1 MLPFEC
7 KKVNESL
14 RGNSRRTGLRKCQP
28 CVDTMTLRQ
37 PIVVVLGHVDHGK
50 TTLLDKLRGT
60 TVAKREPG
68 AITQWIGASLLPSQT
83 IEEICGE
90 LLKQFHFE
98 LKVPG
103 LLFIDT
109 PGHETF
115 SNLRRRG
122 GSAADI
128 AILVIDVT
136 KGVEPQTVESIN
148 ILKSRKTPF
157 IVAANKVD
165 AIPGWRS
172 EPQSSFMA
180 SLKAQFPE
188 IQTELD
194 NRIYT
199 VIGTLSRLGFRAE
212 RFDRISDF
220 TQNVAIVPVSAKTGE
235 GIPELLAILTGLT
248 QAYLSQELQVTSGPA
263 RGTVLEVKDEPG
275 LGTTVNAIIF
285 DGTLKVDETIV
296 IGGREK
302 PVVTEVRAILLP
314 KPLDEIR
321 DPRDRFASVK
331 RVSAASGIKIAAPGL
346 ESALAGSPLYAVP
359 KAKNVKEYVRIVDEE
374 VEKLRI
380 KTDRAGIVL
389 KTDTLGSLEAV
400 TEALSRHGVQI
411 RLADIGDVSRRDVVE
426 VEAVSQEDRLL
437 AAILAFNVKVLPDAE
452 AEAAS
457 AGIPIFRSDIIYHM
471 MEDYLRWSDEQRA
484 AGAKAELEL
493 LVRPCKAK
501 VLPGLIFRRS
511 KPAIVGIE
519 VISGRLRPKSPVI
532 AYSGRKLGEVQRIQD
547 KGTDIKEA
555 TVGMQVA
562 VSIEDAVV
570 GRNISEGDML
580 YADVPERHLKTLAT
594 KFPGELTES
603 DQETIKELI
612 QLKRREN
619 PVWGF

>member
-1 MLPFEC
+1 LP
-7 KKVNESL
+7 
-14 RGNSRRTGLRKCQP
+14 
-28 CVDTMTLRQ
+28 LRQ

-68 AITQWIGASLLPSQT
+68 QITQWIGASLLPSQT
-83 IEEICGE
+83 IEQICGD

-128 AILVIDVT
+128 AILVIDLN
-136 KGVEPQTVESIN
+136 KGVEPQTVESIS

-157 IVAANKVD
+157 IIAANKLD
-165 AIPGWRS
+165 AISGWRS
-172 EPQSSFMA
+172 NPESSFLA
-180 SLKAQFPE
+180 SLKSQFPE
-188 IQTELD
+188 IQTDLD
-194 NRIYT
+194 NKIYT

-212 RFDRISDF
+212 RFDRVSDF
-220 TQNVAIVPVSAKTGE
+220 TQNVAIIPVSAKTGE

-248 QAYLSQELQVTSGPA
+248 QAYLSSELQTTSGPA

-275 LGTTVNAIIF
+275 LGTTINAIIY
-285 DGTLKVDETIV
+285 DGSLKVDDTIV
-296 IGGREK
+296 IGGRDR
-302 PVVTEVRAILLP
+302 PIATEIRAILLP

-321 DPRDRFASVK
+321 DPRDRFTSVR
-331 RVSAASGIKIAAPGL
+331 RVAAASGIKIAAPNL

-359 KAKNVKEYVRIVDEE
+359 KAKNVKEYVRIVEDE

-380 KTDRAGIVL
+380 KTERSGIVL

-400 TEALSRHGVQI
+400 TEELSRHGVQI
-411 RLADIGDVSRRDVVE
+411 RLADIGDVSKRDVI
-426 VEAVSQEDRLL
+426 EAEATSQEDRLL
-437 AAILAFNVKVLPDAE
+437 ATVLAFNVKILPDAE
-452 AEAAS
+452 EEAKIS
-457 AGIPIFRSDIIYHM
+457 GIPIFRSDIIYHM
-471 MEDYLRWSDEQRA
+471 IEDYLRWSEEQRA
-484 AGAKAELEL
+484 AGVKAELEI

-501 VLPGLIFRRS
+501 VLPGFIFRRS
-511 KPAIVGIE
+511 KPAVVGVEILT
-519 VISGRLRPKSPVI
+519 GRLKPKWPLI
-532 AYSGRKLGEVQRIQD
+532 ASSGKKLGDVQRIQD
-547 KGTDIKEA
+547 KGNDLQEA
-555 TVGMQVA
+555 IVGMQVA

-570 GRNISEGDML
+570 GRNIAEGDVV
-580 YADVPERHLKTLAT
+580 YADVPERHLKTLVT
-594 KFPGELTES
+594 KFPTELTDG

-612 QLKRREN
+612 QLKRHEN
-619 PVWGF
+619 PVWGL

>member
-1 MLPFEC
+1 LP
-7 KKVNESL
+7 
-14 RGNSRRTGLRKCQP
+14 
-28 CVDTMTLRQ
+28 LRQ

-68 AITQWIGASLLPSQT
+68 QITQWIGASLLPSQT
-83 IEEICGE
+83 IEEICGD
-90 LLKQFHFE
+90 LLQQFHFE

-128 AILVIDVT
+128 AILVIDLT

-157 IVAANKVD
+157 IVAANKLD
-165 AIPGWRS
+165 AISGWRS
-172 EPQSSFMA
+172 NPESSFIT
-180 SLKAQFPE
+180 SLKSQFPE
-188 IQTELD
+188 IQTDLD

-199 VIGTLSRLGFRAE
+199 VIGTLSRLGFRGE

-220 TQNVAIVPVSAKTGE
+220 TQSVAIIPVSAKTGE

-248 QAYLSQELQVTSGPA
+248 QAYLSRELQVTSGPA

-275 LGTTVNAIIF
+275 LGTTINAIIY
-285 DGTLKVDETIV
+285 DGSLKIDDTIV
-296 IGGREK
+296 IGGRDR
-302 PVVTEVRAILLP
+302 PIATTIRAILLP

-321 DPRDRFASVK
+321 DPRDRFASVR
-331 RVSAASGIKIAAPGL
+331 RVAAASGIKIAAPNL

-359 KAKNVKEYVRIVDEE
+359 KGKNVKEYVRIVEDE

-380 KTDRAGIVL
+380 KTERSGVVL

-400 TEALSRHGVQI
+400 TEELSRHGVQI
-411 RLADIGDVSRRDVVE
+411 RLADIGDVSKRDVI
-426 VEAVSQEDRLL
+426 EAEATSQEDRLL
-437 AAILAFNVKVLPDAE
+437 ATVLAFNVKILPDAE
-452 AEAAS
+452 EEAKVG
-457 AGIPIFRSDIIYHM
+457 GIPIFRSDIIYHM
-471 MEDYLRWSDEQRA
+471 IEDYLRWSEEQRA
-484 AGAKAELEL
+484 AGVKAELDM

-501 VLPGLIFRRS
+501 ILPGFIFRRS
-511 KPAIVGIE
+511 KPAIVGVEILT
-519 VISGRLRPKSPVI
+519 GRLKPKSPLISV
-532 AYSGRKLGEVQRIQD
+532 SGKKLGDVQRIQD
-547 KGTDIKEA
+547 KGTDVQEA
-555 TVGMQVA
+555 AVGMQVA
-562 VSIEDAVV
+562 VSIEDGVV
-570 GRNISEGDML
+570 GRNIAEGDVV
-580 YADVPERHLKTLAT
+580 YADVPERHLKTLVT
-594 KFPGELTES
+594 KFPSELTED
-603 DQETIKELI
+603 DQETVKELI

-619 PVWGF
+619 PVWGL

>member
-1 MLPFEC
+1 MRPL
-7 KKVNESL
+7 
-14 RGNSRRTGLRKCQP
+14 
-28 CVDTMTLRQ
+28 TLRQ

-68 AITQWIGASLLPSQT
+68 QITQWIGASLLPSGT
-83 IEEICGE
+83 IQEICGE

-165 AIPGWRS
+165 AISGWRS
-172 EPQSSFMA
+172 QPEASFLTAMK
-180 SLKAQFPE
+180 SQFPE
-188 IQTELD
+188 VQTDLD
-194 NRIYT
+194 NRVYT
-199 VIGTLSRLGFRAE
+199 IIGTLSRLGFRAE
-212 RFDRISDF
+212 RFDRVTDF
-220 TQNVAIVPVSAKTGE
+220 TQTVAIVPVSAKTGE

-248 QAYLSQELQVTSGPA
+248 QAYLSSKLQVTSGPA
-263 RGTVLEVKDEPG
+263 RGTVLEVKEEPG
-275 LGTTVNAIIF
+275 LGTTINAIIY
-285 DGTLKVDETIV
+285 DGSLKVDDTIV
-296 IGGREK
+296 IGGREH
-302 PVVTEVRAILLP
+302 PIVTEVRAILLP

-321 DPRDRFASVK
+321 DPRDRFTSVR
-331 RVSAASGIKIAAPGL
+331 RVSAASGVKVAAPGL
-346 ESALAGSPLYAVP
+346 ENALAGSPLYTVP
-359 KAKNVKEYVRIVDEE
+359 KAKNAKEYVRIIEEE

-380 KTDRAGIVL
+380 KTEKSGIVL

-411 RLADIGDVSRRDVVE
+411 RLADIGDVSRRDVAE
-426 VEAVSQEDRLL
+426 VEAFSVEDRLL
-437 AAILAFNVKVLPDAE
+437 AVVLAFNVKILPDAE
-452 AEAAS
+452 EEAKA
-457 AGIPIFRSDIIYHM
+457 AGIPIFQSDIIYHM
-471 MEDYLRWSDEQRA
+471 MEEYLRWSEEQRA
-484 AGAKAELEL
+484 AGVKAELDAI
-493 LVRPCKAK
+493 VRPCKAR
-501 VLPGLIFRRS
+501 VLPGFIFRRS
-511 KPAIVGIE
+511 KPAIVGVEIL
-519 VISGRLRPKSPVI
+519 VGRLRPKYPVI
-532 AYSGRKLGEVQRIQD
+532 ALSGKKLGDVQRIQD
-547 KGTDIKEA
+547 KGNDIQEA
-555 TVGMQVA
+555 TGGMQVA
-562 VSIEDAVV
+562 ISIEDGVV
-570 GRNISEGDML
+570 GRNISEGEVL
-580 YADVPERHLKTLAT
+580 YADVPERHLKTLMT
-594 KFPGELTES
+594 KFPSELTES